1 MNTTNF
7 LLILLC
13 SCLILCFILML
24 LQNTDNT
31 TKNIRSSV
39 EGFQPT
45 VTSNSIQDPVLNAIQ
60 SQLELESPEA
70 LKSTVKALQQRLID
84 YGYAPDLNSFVKKT
98 ELGPNDGKCLVNKA
112 EDRDKYISK
121 SDIPLPGP
129 RIDLSQY
136 VKKSSIPPE
145 KVCPPMPE
153 IDYSAYVK
161 KSTLPP
167 NEKCAP
173 CIAPKVKVSAGLCR
187 ECPPAPSCPPPERC
201 PVKKCPVP
209 APCPAEKKCPQ
220 PAPCPAQKK
229 CPEPAPCPTLEK
241 CKSCDEI
248 RYIKVPAVITKTVM
262 VDENGNVISQ
272 KVDSGSTNPTESN
285 TPSAEEVYRQG
296 EKIIKELRRE
306 LRKEKEENRYYKDQK
321 PTTTEVSLMP
331 QLPTM
336 PQSITQSI
344 SQSIPQSISQSMTQ
358 LMSQITP
365 QSMPSSTQTQ
375 SMPSSTQIQ
384 SMPSTTQS
392 LPTVQQILENPST
405 TQSDSILNS
414 MFGTNK
420 NKIPTTIFS
429 QNRIAPTACAQNQI
443 PTTTFPQQH
452 TCNNNKFGSK
462 KAFCSAC
469 ELNSEFKSYG
479 IYGPP

>member
-7 LLILLC
+7 LLILLG

-31 TKNIRSSV
+31 TKKIGNSV
-39 EGFQPT
+39 EGFVPT
-45 VTSNSIQDPVLNAIQ
+45 VNSNSIQDPVLNAIQ
-60 SQLELESPEA
+60 TQLQLESPEA

-84 YGYAPDLNSFVKKT
+84 YGYAPDLNTFVKKT

-121 SDIPLPGP
+121 SDIPPPGP

-145 KVCPPMPE
+145 KVCPPQQE

-167 NEKCAP
+167 NEKCTP

-201 PVKKCPVP
+201 PD
-209 APCPAEKKCPQ
+209 KKCPQ
-220 PAPCPAQKK
+220 PAPCPAEKK

-248 RYIKVPAVITKTVM
+248 RYIKVPAVITKTVT
-262 VDENGNVISQ
+262 VDKNGNIISQ
-272 KVDSGSTNPTESN
+272 KVDSGNTNPTESN
-285 TPSAEEVYRQG
+285 TPSAEEVYRRE
-296 EKIIKELRRE
+296 EKKIKDLRRE
-306 LRKEKEENRYYKDQK
+306 LKKEKDELKKYKEYK
-321 PTTTEVSLMP
+321 PTTTEAALMTQMLP
-331 QLPTM
+331 MPPPMPTM
-336 PQSITQSI
+336 
-344 SQSIPQSISQSMTQ
+344 
-358 LMSQITP
+358 
-365 QSMPSSTQTQ
+365 QTV
-375 SMPSSTQIQ
+375 
-384 SMPSTTQS
+384 
-392 LPTVQQILENPST
+392 PTVQQLKENTTT
-405 TQSDSILNS
+405 TQSNSIFNQ
-414 MFGTNK
+414 MFGYSN
-420 NKIPTTIFS
+420 NENPPTTTMS
-429 QNRIAPTACAQNQI
+429 QNQRTTTTMAQNQGTTTTMAQNQI

-452 TCNNNKFGSK
+452 TCNNNFGSK
-462 KAFCSAC
+462 KAFCPAC
-469 ELNSEFKSYG
+469 DLNSEFKSYG